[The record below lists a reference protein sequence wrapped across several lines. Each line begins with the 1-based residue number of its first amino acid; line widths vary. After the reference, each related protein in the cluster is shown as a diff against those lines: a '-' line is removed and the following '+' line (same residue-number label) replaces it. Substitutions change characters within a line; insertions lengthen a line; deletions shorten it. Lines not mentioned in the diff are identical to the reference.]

1 MALIAAALTILP
13 AAETYDPN
21 TGNSRMAGCAALER
35 ATTTGKFPTSP
46 EAILQMGICTGQ
58 LNSALFYMHVI
69 MEDHVHDEPKFFLC
83 IPSNVTIGQF
93 AAVVNKFLRE
103 HPESRNED
111 FNGIM
116 TVAAAEAWPC
126 L

>member
-1 MALIAAALTILP
+1 
-13 AAETYDPN
+13 
-21 TGNSRMAGCAALER
+21 
-35 ATTTGKFPTSP
+35 
-46 EAILQMGICTGQ
+46 
-58 LNSALFYMHVI
+58 MHVI

>member
-1 MALIAAALTILP
+1 MGLLAAAFMILP

-21 TGNSRMAGCAALER
+21 TGMASCAALER

-69 MEDHVHDEPKFFLC
+69 MEDHVHDEPKFFRC
-83 IPSNVTIGQF
+83 IPSNVTVGQF

-111 FNGIM
+111 L
-116 TVAAAEAWPC
+116 TAS
-126 L
+126 